1 LVLAAGVRIIEHPVM
16 LHAKALVRDGEDVL
30 AGTCNLDA
38 WSLKRFFEIDLL
50 VRSSDFA
57 AQFDERFSKPAEAVS
72 TPGRALTGR
81 SQRLTGAAL
90 AAISPLL

>member
-1 LVLAAGVRIIEHPVM
+1 VRILEHPVM
-16 LHAKALVRDGEDVL
+16 LHAKAFVRDGEDVL
-30 AGTCNLDA
+30 AGTCNLEA

-57 AQFDERFSKPAEAVS
+57 TLFDQRFSTPAEAVS
-72 TPGRALTGR
+72 TPGHALTGMP
-81 SQRLTGAAL
+81 QRLTATAL